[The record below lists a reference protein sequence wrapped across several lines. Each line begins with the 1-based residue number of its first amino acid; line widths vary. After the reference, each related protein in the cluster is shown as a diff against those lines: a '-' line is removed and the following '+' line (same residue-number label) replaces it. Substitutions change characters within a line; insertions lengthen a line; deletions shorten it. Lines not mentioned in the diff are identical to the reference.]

1 MQKALSAIHIIAF
14 HNRDRQYIGGKR
26 RGQNRIIARVEGDY
40 VDGGQRL
47 LHFDLRELNLTRR
60 QRQADIDEINLRLQ
74 ALRRDKKADAD
85 KLRDTSR
92 LLELAEKNYRRN
104 TDLLGGGV
112 VTEVQAESSEQ
123 TFRQRRLEFT
133 QMQNQL
139 ADYETREKTAQAQ
152 LSRAKAQLA
161 QTALLSERAQI
172 QAPFAGRIA
181 RIHTAAGQRPATGG
195 ALLEIFNPQKMRL
208 RIALPQRY
216 AAAADFSLRAV
227 LRRDNKNLTLTF
239 DGIEPRV
246 NDGKGSIDV
255 FFSLPGGDWVVGAT
269 HEARLE
275 LPPLDNLIAVPV
287 DAIYNDDRIYRI
299 GADGRAHAEFCSRAG
314 LGLDG
319 EQTAALLFCPA
330 LNAAVRIVANQLP
343 QLANRAKVEVIDNA
357 RISCI
362 FCTSHPPQFVDDD
375 YVGRGLTVAGR
386 HKRKNT
392 YLSNPA
398 HRANCFPAVSKP
410 NHKHLPPPRRAMQR
424 APKLSALQTRG
435 RIFFLCVRRPSAR

>member
-1 MQKALSAIHIIAF
+1 MATMPTRFRSLLAAVLLLLMAALAMTFAIVSREETKPAADNETITAVRAMTVLPAPRRPLLFLPGEAQARDYAVLTAPLSADVLTVAV
-14 HNRDRQYIGGKR
+14 
-26 RGQNRIIARVEGDY
+26 VEGDY

-85 KLRDTSR
+85 KLQDTSR

-123 TFRQRRLEFT
+123 IFRQRRLEFT

-343 QLANRAKVEVIDNA
+343 QLANRAKVEVIE
-357 RISCI
+357 
-362 FCTSHPPQFVDDD
+362 
-375 YVGRGLTVAGR
+375 
-386 HKRKNT
+386 
-392 YLSNPA
+392 
-398 HRANCFPAVSKP
+398 
-410 NHKHLPPPRRAMQR
+410 
-424 APKLSALQTRG
+424 
-435 RIFFLCVRRPSAR
+435 